1 MYLALEKP
9 WHRAATVEAP
19 VVQEAPATPEAP
31 GKKGVK
37 KRRPGR
43 GGASGNGAGSG
54 RGDELVNGDDIEE
67 TAPLIELTAADRRV
81 SWRGP
86 DLVLPPVKV
95 DMGGDDS
102 SRSLNDEEI
111 RATVREQS
119 RPIIDCM
126 VTAATGTDLRATVTI
141 RMLVDGKGQ
150 VTRHRVQAPQY
161 LFEHGMPACVERAV
175 QRLRFPATGAFTLVT
190 TPFELG

>member
-9 WHRAATVEAP
+9 WQRAAPVEAQ
-19 VVQEAPATPEAP
+19 VVQEPPAAPDTP
-31 GKKGVK
+31 GKKGGK

-43 GGASGNGAGSG
+43 GGNGGNGTSGG
-54 RGDELVNGDDIEE
+54 RGDELVGAGDIEE
-67 TAPLIELTAADRRV
+67 TAPLVELTAADRRV
-81 SWRGP
+81 SWRGAEV
-86 DLVLPPVKV
+86 VLPPAKV
-95 DMGGDDS
+95 DMGAEDS
-102 SRSLNDEEI
+102 SRSLSDDEI

-161 LFEHGMPACVERAV
+161 LFDHGMPACVERAV

>member
-9 WHRAATVEAP
+9 WQRAAPVEAP
-19 VVQEAPATPEAP
+19 VVQQTPESP
-31 GKKGVK
+31 QTPEKKGAK

-43 GGASGNGAGSG
+43 GNNGGNGMDGG
-54 RGDELVNGDDIEE
+54 RGDELVGAGEIEE
-67 TAPLIELTAADRRV
+67 TAPIVELTAADRRL

-86 DLVLPPVKV
+86 EVAVPPVKV
-95 DMGGDDS
+95 DMGAEDS
-102 SRSLNDEEI
+102 SRALSDDEI
-111 RATVREQS
+111 RATVRDQS

-150 VTRHRVQAPQY
+150 VTKHRVQAPQY
-161 LFEHGMPACVERAV
+161 LFDHGMSGCVDRAV

-190 TPFELG
+190 TPFEIG

>member
-9 WHRAATVEAP
+9 WHRSAPVDAP
-19 VVQEAPATPEAP
+19 VVQEAPATPEVP
-31 GKKGVK
+31 GKKGGK

-43 GGASGNGAGSG
+43 GGASGSGAGGG
-54 RGDELVNGDDIEE
+54 RGDELVSGEDVEE
-67 TAPLIELTAADRRV
+67 TAPLVELTAADRRV

-95 DMGGDDS
+95 DMGADDS

-161 LFEHGMPACVERAV
+161 LFDHGMPACVERAV

>member
-9 WHRAATVEAP
+9 WHRAAAVEAP
-19 VVQEAPATPEAP
+19 VVQDVPATPEAP
-31 GKKGVK
+31 GKKGGK

-43 GGASGNGAGSG
+43 GGGGNGMGSG
-54 RGDELVNGDDIEE
+54 RGEELVSGNDIEE

-86 DLVLPPVKV
+86 DVVLPPVKL
-95 DMGGDDS
+95 DMGADDS
-102 SRSLNDEEI
+102 SRSLNDDEI
-111 RATVREQS
+111 RTTVREQS

-126 VTAATGTDLRATVTI
+126 VTAATNTDLRATVTI

-150 VTRHRVQAPQY
+150 VTKHRVQAPQY
-161 LFEHGMPACVERAV
+161 LFDHGMPACVERAV